1 MLAIAA
7 TAKLYMPHIMFAW
20 PIVLHTQVLWVMCVL
35 NTPTGIYSEGLL
47 QTTTPQTWGI
57 HSVSDWLH
65 QQVQRSCDFIQDHHQ
80 TGKPEITVSPPTVD
94 VTYNNCCIC
103 KALSTADNPSHPSTH
118 LTPLTPLLILPISPL
133 YSSHPSHGL
142 FSLLPSGRRYRNIQ
156 TTTRLQNSFF
166 PEAVWLL
173 NTLLTPNFQLE

>member
-7 TAKLYMPHIMFAW
+7 TAKLYMPHIMYAW
-20 PIVLHTQVLWVMCVL
+20 PIVLHTQVLWVKCVL

-65 QQVQRSCDFIQDHHQ
+65 QQVQRSCDFLQDHHQ
-80 TGKPEITVSPPTVD
+80 TGKPEIMVSPPTVD

-118 LTPLTPLLILPISPL
+118 LTPLTPLLISPISWTI
-133 YSSHPSHGL
+133 HPPAIRQKVQEHPNHHQTPKQFLPWG
-142 FSLLPSGRRYRNIQ
+142 SLIAQHSAD
-156 TTTRLQNSFF
+156 S
-166 PEAVWLL
+166 
-173 NTLLTPNFQLE
+173 